1 MAHYKHVSK
10 KLRLLKF
17 MKQNRRPPAWV
28 ILRTNRKVM
37 FSPQMRNWRRTKLK
51 NKR

>member
-1 MAHYKHVSK
+1 MAHYKHVSR

-17 MKQNRRPPAWV
+17 MKQNRRPPVWV
-28 ILRTNRKVM
+28 ILKTNRKVTL
-37 FSPQMRNWRRTKLK
+37 SPAMRHWRRSKLK